1 MARGI
6 TESDV
11 HDAADELVA
20 KGDRPTVERIRMH
33 LGTGSPNTVTR
44 WLETW
49 WQGLGPRLH
58 SHAAHLAIPGA
69 PEAVLDLAGQW
80 WSIALASARDVAD
93 HALAVD
99 RAQLEADRADLERS
113 SAALDARSRGIDV
126 QLGLAQH
133 AEQLALAQTGEL
145 QRLVS
150 QLQAQLAETSLQR
163 DTTLTQLDQAREAG
177 IQLQR
182 QLEQQ
187 LSGFQTEREQ
197 FTQHVRAVENRAHL
211 EVDRGRQEIK
221 ELKAEISATNKER
234 ARREKELVTNAQR
247 TSHEVSRAIQDA
259 SAQRARADALETQ
272 LSQLKDLPAAMQ
284 AVLVRAR
291 HKAKPGASSESRK
304 KSSSSKRQ
312 INAR

>member
-11 HDAADELVA
+11 HNAADELVA

-93 HALAVD
+93 HALAVG
-99 RAQLEADRADLERS
+99 RAQLEADRADLGRS
-113 SAALDARSRGIDV
+113 SATLDARSRDIDA

-133 AEQLALAQTGEL
+133 AEQLALAQTREL

-150 QLQAQLAETSLQR
+150 QLQGQLAETSLQR
-163 DTTLTQLDQAREAG
+163 DTTLTQLDQAREVG

-187 LSGFQTEREQ
+187 LSGFHAERSQ
-197 FTQHVRAVENRAHL
+197 LTQHVRAIEDRAHQ
-211 EVDRGRQEIK
+211 EVDRSRQEIK
-221 ELKAEISATNKER
+221 ELR
-234 ARREKELVTNAQR
+234 ALLNAADKVRIRSEKDAAIITQRVDKELARAVQEA
-247 TSHEVSRAIQDA
+247 TS
-259 SAQRARADALETQ
+259 QRARAEALQ
-272 LSQLKDLPAAMQ
+272 AQLKDLPAAVQ
-284 AVLVRAR
+284 SVLRKATVLKPKRVRA
-291 HKAKPGASSESRK
+291 K
-304 KSSSSKRQ
+304 
-312 INAR
+312 